1 VEGRAASGVVHGRRG
16 NIYATH
22 SGEREMIG
30 FDGGQ
35 KPDSSSWTIASYFSL
50 SIPVRMCS
58 PLTWSCTATVRI
70 MRGVLSRPAYVR
82 SMILSAGLT
91 VGGHRVRQL
100 RMVVC

>member
-1 VEGRAASGVVHGRRG
+1 
-16 NIYATH
+16 
-22 SGEREMIG
+22 MIG
-30 FDGGQ
+30 LDGGQ
-35 KPDSSSWTIASYFSL
+35 KPDSSSWTIASYVSFSM
-50 SIPVRMCS
+50 PEQMCS
-58 PLTWSCTATVRI
+58 PLTCSGTPTVRI